1 MNTSYVFIHKGV
13 YHRTIG
19 KYQKQIH
26 HLTTVELVGNHSMSQ
41 PKYDAVSHLKYISGE
56 SKGIQKRFVT
66 EVSIKK
72 SRI

>member
-1 MNTSYVFIHKGV
+1 
-13 YHRTIG
+13 
-19 KYQKQIH
+19 
-26 HLTTVELVGNHSMSQ
+26 MSQ